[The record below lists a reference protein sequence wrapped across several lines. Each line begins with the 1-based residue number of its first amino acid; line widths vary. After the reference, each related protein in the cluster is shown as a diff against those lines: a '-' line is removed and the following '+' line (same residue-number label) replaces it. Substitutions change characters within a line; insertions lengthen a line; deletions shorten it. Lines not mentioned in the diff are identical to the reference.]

1 MKYRFNW
8 NFPIAFSKHDS
19 SKLYTYSNHVH
30 LSTDEGHSWET
41 ISPDLTRNDK
51 SKLVSSGGP
60 ITQDNTGVEYYATI
74 FAVDESPLQEG
85 LIWVGS
91 DDGLIHLTKDGGATW
106 ENVTPK
112 KMPDWMMINSI
123 DASSFDSG
131 TAYIAGTRYKLGDFT
146 PYLYVTDDYGKNWKL
161 ITNGIKD
168 EHFTRV
174 LRSDKVNKNILYA
187 GTETGMYISYD
198 RGNSWNEFQ
207 KNLPIVPITDLTIK
221 DNSLIVATQGR
232 SIWMIDDLTV
242 FHQLTP
248 STDQIKLYKPKDS
261 YRMGGAGGRKS
272 LTAGTNLP
280 NGAIIH
286 YFIPNYDKE
295 NDQVSLSI
303 HSADGTLIKE
313 FSDKSKENL
322 LKVKNGGNS
331 FVWNMKYPGAKRLDN
346 MVLWGADFTGAKAV
360 PGNYIVK
367 LKVNDTEMTQEFTI
381 HKDPTS
387 EGSIDDI
394 KAQFE
399 FVNEING
406 VVDKAH
412 KAIENIRSMKTNLKK
427 FQSNYA
433 DNEFAKDL
441 IEESKSIVE
450 SIDKIENELY
460 QTKNQSNQ
468 DPLNYGVKLTNNL
481 GNLNSAFRGGDFGP
495 TVQDV
500 QVKNEL
506 IEKVNAQL
514 TKYNKII
521 SEDIPNFNSSFKK
534 LELDYLNV
542 L

>member
-1 MKYRFNW
+1 M
-8 NFPIAFSKHDS
+8 
-19 SKLYTYSNHVH
+19 
-30 LSTDEGHSWET
+30 
-41 ISPDLTRNDK
+41 
-51 SKLVSSGGP
+51 
-60 ITQDNTGVEYYATI
+60 
-74 FAVDESPLQEG
+74 
-85 LIWVGS
+85 GS
-91 DDGLIHLTKDGGATW
+91 DDGLIHLTKDGWASW

-161 ITNGIKD
+161 ITDGIKD

-198 RGNSWNEFQ
+198 GNSWNEFQ
-207 KNLPIVPITDLTIK
+207 KNLPIVPITDLTIN

-313 FSDKSKENL
+313 FSDKSKEI
-322 LKVKNGGNS
+322 
-331 FVWNMKYPGAKRLDN
+331 Y
-346 MVLWGADFTGAKAV
+346 
-360 PGNYIVK
+360 
-367 LKVNDTEMTQEFTI
+367 
-381 HKDPTS
+381 
-387 EGSIDDI
+387 
-394 KAQFE
+394 
-399 FVNEING
+399 
-406 VVDKAH
+406 
-412 KAIENIRSMKTNLKK
+412 
-427 FQSNYA
+427 
-433 DNEFAKDL
+433 
-441 IEESKSIVE
+441 
-450 SIDKIENELY
+450 
-460 QTKNQSNQ
+460 
-468 DPLNYGVKLTNNL
+468 
-481 GNLNSAFRGGDFGP
+481 
-495 TVQDV
+495 
-500 QVKNEL
+500 
-506 IEKVNAQL
+506 
-514 TKYNKII
+514 
-521 SEDIPNFNSSFKK
+521 
-534 LELDYLNV
+534 
-542 L
+542 